1 MRRSAPGPIAELD
14 EQELVLNAESS
25 MPPAGGRVGQ
35 AAIAAAEPRM
45 GSGKLIMLC
54 VLAVAIAIAA
64 WLGVRS

>member
-1 MRRSAPGPIAELD
+1 
-14 EQELVLNAESS
+14 
-25 MPPAGGRVGQ
+25 MPPSGGQ
-35 AAIAAAEPRM
+35 AALAAESRF